1 MINSLPKFLDSHKI
15 LIFSPPEK
23 ILFSFGNNTFISGPS
38 IIKFLLEI
46 PLKEASKFSI
56 FIKQFLLLIAETSQ
70 LYSPSFS
77 VIAISPQ
84 SIPSLDEK

>member
-1 MINSLPKFLDSHKI
+1 MKF
-15 LIFSPPEK
+15 FFEM
-23 ILFSFGNNTFISGPS
+23 
-38 IIKFLLEI
+38 

-56 FIKQFLLLIAETSQ
+56 FIKQFLLLIAEISQ

>member
-1 MINSLPKFLDSHKI
+1 MKFL
-15 LIFSPPEK
+15 FE
-23 ILFSFGNNTFISGPS
+23 T
-38 IIKFLLEI
+38 